1 MNHPIRVTAILT
13 LSLAGLGCLG
23 PTRPP
28 APAPTRE
35 GRWRQDLH
43 YLAENLPRLHKNLF
57 FKTSREKWQQT
68 ARALEQA
75 LPGLQDHEIVV
86 GLMRLVARVGDAHTA
101 LSWPLKRSYPIG
113 LYWFSDG
120 IYVLRT
126 TRPYEQALRCRLIRI
141 GPADVGEACAA
152 VRELIPHENDIS
164 FRSAAPRFLE
174 VPEILEALG
183 YVADME
189 RAPFTFADS
198 SGQPFTLELS
208 PLKEGSNSR
217 QEWVRALSSAGVSR
231 PMYLTNDADYW
242 FQYLE
247 DSGTLYCQYNSC
259 RNTPDKPFAAF
270 ARQVLAFADDHPVDR
285 FVLDLRR
292 NGGGDSQ
299 VAEPLIRGLAQRE
312 KINRK
317 GHLFVLI
324 GRDTF
329 SSAMLNA
336 VELRR
341 KTQAIFVGEPTGQK
355 PNSYGELRTF
365 KLPNSGITV
374 SYSTKYFRVLDDDP
388 PSFMPDVPVSE
399 TSADYFAGRDP
410 VLEAA
415 LNDSPP

>member
-1 MNHPIRVTAILT
+1 MNHSLRVTVVLT

-23 PTRPP
+23 PTHPP

-57 FKTSREKWQQT
+57 FKTNREKWEWT
-68 ARALEQA
+68 VRSLDQA

-101 LSWPLKRSYPIG
+101 LSWPFKRTYPLG
-113 LYWFSDG
+113 LYWFNDG
-120 IYVLRT
+120 IYVLQT
-126 TRPYEQALRCRLIRI
+126 TRPYEQALRCRLVRI
-141 GPADVGEACAA
+141 GPADVGEVCAA
-152 VRELIPHENDIS
+152 VRELISHENDIS

-189 RAPFTFADS
+189 QALFTFADS
-198 SGQPFTLELS
+198 SGQQFTLELS
-208 PLKEGSNSR
+208 PLREDPEAR
-217 QEWVRALSSAGVSR
+217 PEWVGALSSAGV
-231 PMYLTNDADYW
+231 PKPVYLTNSADYW

-247 DSGTLYCQYNSC
+247 DSRTLYCQYNSC
-259 RNTPDKPFAAF
+259 RNSPGKPFAGF
-270 ARQVLAFADDHPVDR
+270 AKEVFAFADSHRVDR
-285 FVLDLRR
+285 FVLDLRL

-299 VAEPLIRGLAQRE
+299 IAGPLIRGLAQRE
-312 KINRK
+312 QINRK

-341 KTQAIFVGEPTGQK
+341 RTRAVFIGEPTGQK

-388 PSFMPDVPVSE
+388 PSFIPDVSINVR
-399 TSADYFAGRDP
+399 SADYFAGHDP
-410 VLEAA
+410 ALEAA
-415 LNDSPP
+415 LRYAGP